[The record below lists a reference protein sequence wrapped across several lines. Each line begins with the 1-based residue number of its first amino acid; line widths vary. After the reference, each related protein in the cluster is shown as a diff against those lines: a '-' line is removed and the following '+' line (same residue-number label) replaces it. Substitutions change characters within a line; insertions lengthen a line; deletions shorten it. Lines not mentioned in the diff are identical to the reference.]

1 MYTYAWGWGL
11 KLVKE
16 KDSGIYIYKK
26 RFVRF
31 SKTSLNLLYFLDN
44 LSYNIIELTNK
55 EKKYDSRKSNLN
67 HHHPGPYQWGA

>member
-1 MYTYAWGWGL
+1 MHRGWGL

-31 SKTSLNLLYFLDN
+31 SKISFNLLYFLN
-44 LSYNIIELTNK
+44 HFSYNVFNK
-55 EKKYDSRKSNLN
+55 GEKI
-67 HHHPGPYQWGA
+67 